1 MKKSLLAAALVIIL
15 ASPLTAVDY
24 GEGRMKLGGVVGYP
38 VLAAVF
44 GYPVTDNMEF
54 NALFGFDY
62 RNFYTKKVTTST
74 TVPVVISGGTAS
86 FRTLESTVEVED
98 VTGALYLGA
107 NLLFNLVDIGIEG
120 ESFPLSLGP
129 HVGVSI
135 NFEGNVRIDAL
146 ANLRWE
152 YTFNIPLNLFVDVG
166 LGMGINTKNKNRTV
180 QFSGLFLTGIR
191 YVF

>member
-1 MKKSLLAAALVIIL
+1 MKKSLLSVLLVIIL

-24 GEGRMKLGGVVGYP
+24 GEGRMKLGVVVGYP
-38 VLAAVF
+38 VLAAAF

-54 NALFGFDY
+54 NAFFGFDY
-62 RNFYTKKVTTST
+62 RNFYTKKVTTR
-74 TVPVVISGGTAS
+74 VPGLIPGILDS
-86 FRTLESTVEVED
+86 FTVEGED

-166 LGMGINTKNKNRTV
+166 LGMGINTNNKNRTV

>member
-1 MKKSLLAAALVIIL
+1 MKKSLLSVLLVIIL

-38 VLAAVF
+38 VLAAAF
-44 GYPVTDNMEF
+44 GYPVTNNMEF

-62 RNFYTKKVTTST
+62 RNFYMKKVTTR
-74 TVPVVISGGTAS
+74 VPVLIPGFPPS
-86 FRTLESTVEVED
+86 FSTREVTVEVED

-166 LGMGINTKNKNRTV
+166 LGMGINTNNKNRTV